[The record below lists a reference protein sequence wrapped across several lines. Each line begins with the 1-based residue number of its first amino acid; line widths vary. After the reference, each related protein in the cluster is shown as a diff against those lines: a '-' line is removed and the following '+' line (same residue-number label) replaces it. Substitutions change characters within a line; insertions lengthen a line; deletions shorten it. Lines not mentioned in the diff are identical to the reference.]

1 MSGETSSGMRSE
13 TLPEAAAR
21 MKALSEAEK
30 RGMEIAREGILAHD
44 PDPDG
49 VFEERAAVVDQIGE
63 KLLQVQQELTTDMD
77 FSATTEVGEDGT
89 AQPRRTAK
97 RSRRRG

>member
-1 MSGETSSGMRSE
+1 MSEVSSGMRSE
-13 TLPEAAAR
+13 TLTEAAAR

-30 RGMEIAREGILAHD
+30 RGMEVAKEGILTHD

-49 VFEERAAVVDQIGE
+49 VFEERAAQVDQIGE
-63 KLLQVQQELTTDMD
+63 QLLQVQDQLNTDMD
-77 FSATTEVGEDGT
+77 FSAPTEVGEDGT
-89 AQPRRTAK
+89 AQPRRKAK